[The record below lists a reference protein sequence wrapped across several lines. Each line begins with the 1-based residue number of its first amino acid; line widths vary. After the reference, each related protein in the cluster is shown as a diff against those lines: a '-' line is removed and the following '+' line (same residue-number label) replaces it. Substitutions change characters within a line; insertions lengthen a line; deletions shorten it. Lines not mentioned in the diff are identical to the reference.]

1 MKTVIMIPTYNEVEN
16 IENLIEE
23 VLSISDDIGVVVVD
37 DDSPDGTAR
46 IVEGMGERDGRV
58 HLLLRVGERGR
69 GSAGI
74 AGFKYALGLTP
85 KVSVIGEM
93 DADFSHDPKYL
104 KVFLKEIENYD
115 IVIGSRSAAGG
126 GEEGRSIVRRAIT
139 SFAALYIRLVSGIEV
154 GDPTS
159 GYRLFRREVFE
170 VIDFDGMI
178 STGPSIVQEILYMAL
193 KAGCTYV
200 EVPILFS
207 DRRAG
212 EPKFNWKIG
221 IESLIMMIKFRA
233 RYGKLGKL
241 GKLEKLTK
249 NSKSSKSEG

>member
-1 MKTVIMIPTYNEVEN
+1 MKTVIMIPTYNEAEN

-23 VLSISDDIGVVVVD
+23 VLSISDNIGVVIVD
-37 DDSPDGTAR
+37 DDSPDGTAK
-46 IVEGMGERDGRV
+46 IVEDMGGRNGRIR
-58 HLLLRVGERGR
+58 LLLRVGERGR
-69 GSAGI
+69 GTAGI
-74 AGFKYALGLTP
+74 AGFRYALGLSP

-104 KVFLKEIENYD
+104 KVFLKEIKNYD
-115 IVIGSRSAAGG
+115 IVIGSRSAVGG
-126 GEEGRSIVRRAIT
+126 GEEGRSLARRAIT

-170 VIDFDGMI
+170 AIGLDKMI
-178 STGPSIVQEILYMAL
+178 STGPSIVQEVLYMAL
-193 KAGCTYV
+193 GAGFTHI

-221 IESLIMMIKFRA
+221 IQGLIMMLKFRMK
-233 RYGKLGKL
+233 YGKL
-241 GKLEKLTK
+241 TK
-249 NSKSSKSEG
+249 KSKSEG